1 MSKMIKL
8 CLVMVFL
15 VGVVWFISDT
25 AVAKT
30 IGPTT
35 YTQGDSIYPMSG
47 RPIGNNP
54 YAPSNLARVYKFVR
68 DSLTFGKADSSI
80 VDTTTYFYTKR
91 KSTTYRYYIVPRVAV
106 WNFKIWTAQATTDSG
121 GIDIWFNECHDLL
134 SIHKDTSIRK
144 TIGSYRLGLNAT
156 GDTLS
161 VPMRLDP
168 NDTIFV
174 HSVKGGTA
182 DTICTTYVEFNIQ

>member
-1 MSKMIKL
+1 MSKTIKL
-8 CLVMVFL
+8 CLVMVLFL
-15 VGVVWFISDT
+15 GVTFLTFDT
-25 AVAKT
+25 VVAKT

-35 YTQGDSIYPMSG
+35 YTPTDSIYPMSG
-47 RPIGNNP
+47 RPVSNNP

-68 DSLTFGKADSSI
+68 DSLTFGRADSSI
-80 VDTTTYFYTKR
+80 VDTTTYFFTKR

-121 GIDIWFNECHDLL
+121 GIDIWFNECHSLL
-134 SIHKDTSIRK
+134 SIHKDTLIRK

-168 NDTIFV
+168 NDTIFF

-182 DTICTTYVEFNIQ
+182 DTACLTYVEFNIQ